1 MEEMRSPYV
10 EWGIAALPLAGQ
22 EQCGDAYAAK
32 AWKKKFLAAAI
43 DGLGHGG
50 KAAIAAGIAVDTL
63 TRYTSDSDD
72 AVSLVKRCHE
82 SLLGT
87 RGVVLSLALFDVENN
102 AMTWLGV
109 GNVDGLLLRADPQ
122 TRPASESLFR
132 RGGVVGYQMP
142 PLRPSTLRVHRGDL
156 MIFST
161 DGICSAFSRE
171 IRLHES
177 PQQIADTVIKG
188 YSRKTDDALVMV
200 VRYNGDLT

>member
-1 MEEMRSPYV
+1 MEEMRSPFV

-43 DGLGHGG
+43 DGLGHGRQ
-50 KAAIAAGIAVDTL
+50 AAIAAGIAVDTL

-72 AVSLVKRCHE
+72 VISLVKRCHQ

-87 RGVVLSLALFDVENN
+87 RGVVLSLALFDVMNN
-102 AMTWLGV
+102 AMTWVGV
-109 GNVDGLLLRADPQ
+109 GNVDGLLVRADPQ
-122 TRPASESLFR
+122 TKPASESLFR
-132 RGGVVGYQMP
+132 RGGVVGYQLP
-142 PLRPSTLRVHRGDL
+142 PLRPSTLRVNRGDL
-156 MIFST
+156 IIFST

-171 IRLHES
+171 VCLQES
-177 PQQIADTVIKG
+177 PQQIADMVIKG
-188 YSRKTDDALVMV
+188 YNRKTDDALVMV